1 MEWAA
6 RRLEESGERRACCRC
21 AHHTTAYL
29 RCMECGMNFCRPCL
43 GLEEG
48 ALWDISFS
56 CPACMIESEK
66 WPEAKSAEMEEELEH
81 AEEALRSLGA
91 SLKPGTWLRYHW
103 HVGEFLRW
111 CQDRGG

>member
-1 MEWAA
+1 
-6 RRLEESGERRACCRC
+6 
-21 AHHTTAYL
+21 
-29 RCMECGMNFCRPCL
+29 MNFCRPCL

-66 WPEAKSAEMEEELEH
+66 WQEAKSAEMEEELAH

-91 SLKPGTWLRYHW
+91 SLKPGMVALPSA
-103 HVGEFLRW
+103 
-111 CQDRGG
+111 RGRVSEMVSGSRRNVFPRHLAT